1 MLTASRFLPRYLFL
15 ILPMR
20 HLTLRILPFILCIC
34 SAYYSYATHVRAGEI
49 TAKRI
54 SDRDLTYKLTLN
66 TYHDEIGG
74 RMASD
79 GQNDV
84 TFCIRPFS
92 GGTGSTLLAKRKFR
106 GPINTATSLNVFEE
120 NFTFSSPGVYVI
132 SAGIENRNDGVVNMA
147 NSVNTPFY
155 VETVLVINASLG
167 LNRTPVM
174 LNPPLDSAR
183 VGQKFCHNP
192 AAFDADGDSLSYR
205 LSIPKQGTPGTCI
218 NRNVNGYRDPALGI
232 NPDAKNEL
240 QNGPATFTINPISG
254 DLCWDAP
261 AVAGIYNVAF
271 IIEEWRDG
279 VKIGEVVRDMQIVVA
294 DAVNRRPLIDPIGNV
309 CVEAGQTV
317 TQIVRAQDPDNNRLL
332 LSAYG
337 GVFNVNADGTPVPA
351 SEPSLIARDF
361 ATFTPSAT
369 QAQTSPAVGTFRW
382 LTNCAHVREAPY
394 DVVFKVEDVPNRS
407 IQLASLESFSIK
419 VVSPKPVGL
428 TARAST
434 GAIPG
439 FTLTWTAYRCQLPGA
454 QVVIYRKEGCT
465 GGTFS
470 GCTNPGD
477 PVALG
482 YTEVGRVPAA
492 STTFTDDNNG
502 LGLKKGGVQYSYRIR
517 VIFALPQGGTSPL
530 SDETCLDLP
539 AQIPVLTNV
548 TIDTTSTN
556 KGVITVRWTRPP
568 FKAGEVPGPYQ
579 YRLSRATGLTG
590 TDFTVIATI
599 NTNLGN
605 LPDTVFID
613 RNLNTVQNAYR
624 YRLEFFYTFNG
635 TFATL
640 GTTEAASSVRLSI
653 VPASLGLRLNWQAVV
668 PWRNE
673 NQRHRVYRE
682 VRNRPG
688 TFNLIAEVPVQA
700 ANTFTYVD
708 DGTDRFLADGNAT
721 VKLTTDSSYCYRV
734 ETVGTYDNPRIQV
747 GQLFNLSQI
756 VCAVPA
762 DSTKPCPPVLKID
775 ALDCANLTSADC
787 PEKVSNSINWTYPN
801 KDANNRDCAPVV
813 TYNVYYTRYPD
824 EAFSKVGQTTAPVA
838 NFLHSG
844 LDSYAGCYYVTAISR
859 FGTESAKS
867 NVVCNDNC
875 ALYKL
880 PNVFTP
886 NGDGK
891 NDLFKPLTCSIFV
904 ESVTFVVYNR
914 WGNKIFETNS
924 PSLNWDG
931 KTSDGQELPSGTYFY
946 QATVKFKTLQ
956 KDSEPSTLKGWVQ
969 LIR

>member
-1 MLTASRFLPRYLFL
+1 
-15 ILPMR
+15 MR
-20 HLTLRILPFILCIC
+20 HLSLRILLSLFCIG

-54 SDRDLTYKLTLN
+54 SDKDLTYELTLN

-92 GGTGSTLLAKRKFR
+92 GGTGSTLLAKRILR
-106 GPINTATSLNVFEE
+106 RQINVGTTLNVFTEK
-120 NFTFSSPGVYVI
+120 FTFSSPGVYVI
-132 SAGIENRNDGVVNMA
+132 SVGIENRNDGVINMS

-232 NPDAKNEL
+232 NPDAQNEL
-240 QNGPATFTINPISG
+240 QNGPATFTINAISG

-294 DAVNRRPLIDPIGNV
+294 DGVNRRPLIDPIANV

-317 TQIVRAQDPDNNRLL
+317 RAMDPDNNRLL

-337 GVFNVNADGTPVPA
+337 GVFNTQADGTPIPA
-351 SEPSLIARDF
+351 TEPSLIAREF
-361 ATFTPSAT
+361 ATFTPSST

-382 LTNCAHVREAPY
+382 LTNCSHVREAPY
-394 DVVFKVEDVPNRS
+394 DVVFKVEDLPARTSV
-407 IQLASLESFSIK
+407 QLASLESFSIR

-428 TARAST
+428 TAKAST

-439 FTLTWTAYRCQLPGA
+439 FTLTWNDYLCKLPGA
-454 QVVIYRKEGCT
+454 QIVIYRKEGCT

-492 STTFTDDNNG
+492 TTTFTDDNG
-502 LGLKKGGVQYSYRIR
+502 GRGLKQGGVQYSYRIR

-548 TIDTTSTN
+548 TVDTTSTN

-579 YRLSRATGLTG
+579 YRLSRADGLNG
-590 TDFTVIATI
+590 TNFSVIATV
-599 NTNLGN
+599 NTALDTA
-605 LPDTVFID
+605 PDTVYVD

-635 TFATL
+635 TLTSL
-640 GTTEAASSVRLSI
+640 GTTEAASSVRLAAA
-653 VPASLGLRLNWQAVV
+653 PASQGLRLNWQAVV

-682 VRNRPG
+682 VRGRPG
-688 TFNLIAEVPVQA
+688 TFNLIAEVAVQG

-708 DGTDRFLADGNAT
+708 DGTDRFLTDGNST
-721 VKLTTDSSYCYRV
+721 VKLSTDSSYCYRV
-734 ETVGTYDNPRIQV
+734 ETVGTYDNPLIQV
-747 GQLFNLSQI
+747 EQLFNFSQI

-775 ALDCANLTSADC
+775 PLDCANLTSADC
-787 PEKVSNSINWTYPN
+787 PEKVSNTLNWTYPA
-801 KDANNRDCAPVV
+801 KDGNNQDCAPVV
-813 TYNVYYTRYPD
+813 TYNVYFARYPD
-824 EAFSKVGQTTAPVA
+824 DAFNKVAQTTAPVA
-838 NFLHSG
+838 TYIHTG

-875 ALYKL
+875 ADFKL

-891 NDLFKPLTCSIFV
+891 NDLFKPLTCSVFV

-914 WGNKIFETNS
+914 WGNKIFESNS
-924 PSLNWDG
+924 PAINWDG
-931 KTSDGQELPSGTYFY
+931 KTTDGQEVASGTYFY
-946 QATVKFKTLQ
+946 QAIVKYKTLQ
-956 KDSEPSTLKGWVQ
+956 RDSEPVTLKGWVQ

>member
-1 MLTASRFLPRYLFL
+1 
-15 ILPMR
+15 MR
-20 HLTLRILPFILCIC
+20 HITLRILLFLLCIC
-34 SAYYSYATHVRAGEI
+34 SAYYSHATHVRAGEI
-49 TAKRI
+49 TARRI
-54 SDRDLTYKLTLN
+54 SDRDLTYELTLN

-79 GQNDV
+79 GQGDV

-92 GGTGSTLLAKRKFR
+92 GGTGSTLLVKRTKR
-106 GPINTATSLNVFEE
+106 VLINPATSLNVFSDK
-120 NFTFSSPGVYVI
+120 FTFSSPGVYVI
-132 SAGIENRNDGVVNMA
+132 SVGIENRNDGVVNMA

-218 NRNVNGYRDPALGI
+218 NRNVNGYRDPALGVDP
-232 NPDAKNEL
+232 NAKNEL
-240 QNGPATFTINPISG
+240 QNGPATFTINPITG
-254 DLCWDAP
+254 DLCWDSP

-294 DAVNRRPLIDPIGNV
+294 DALNKRPLIDPIANV

-317 TQIVRAQDPDNNRLL
+317 TQLVKAMDPDNNRLL

-337 GVFNVNADGTPVPA
+337 GVFNLDPEGKSISPP
-351 SEPSLIARDF
+351 LIAPDF

-369 QAQTSPAVGTFRW
+369 QAQSSPAVGTFRW

-394 DVVFKVEDVPNRS
+394 DVVFKVEDLPGRNNT
-407 IQLASLESFSIK
+407 QLASLESFAIR

-434 GAIPG
+434 GAISG
-439 FTLTWTAYRCQLPGA
+439 FTLTWTAYRCQLPNA
-454 QVVIYRKEGCT
+454 QVVIYRKEGCS

-470 GCTNPGD
+470 GCTSPGD

-482 YTEVGRVPAA
+482 YTEVGRVPATA
-492 STTFTDDNNG
+492 TTFTDDNKG
-502 LGLKKGGVQYSYRIR
+502 AGLKKGGVQYSYRIR
-517 VIFALPQGGTSPL
+517 VVFALPQGGTSPL

-539 AQIPVLTNV
+539 AQTPVLTNV
-548 TIDTTSTN
+548 TVDTTSTN
-556 KGVITVRWTRPP
+556 RGVITVRWTRPP

-579 YRLSRATGLTG
+579 YRLSRATGLNG
-590 TDFTVIATI
+590 TDFTVISSI
-599 NTNLGN
+599 NTNLDN
-605 LPDTVFID
+605 VADTVFVD

-624 YRLEFFYTFNG
+624 YRLEFFYTFNN
-635 TFATL
+635 TLTTL
-640 GTTEAASSVRLSI
+640 GVTEAASSVRLA
-653 VPASLGLRLNWQAVV
+653 VAPASQGLRLNWQAVV

-688 TFNLIAEVPVQA
+688 TFNLIAEVAVQGP
-700 ANTFTYVD
+700 NTFTYVD
-708 DGTDRFLADGNAT
+708 DGTDRFLADGNASL
-721 VKLTTDSSYCYRV
+721 KLSTDSSYCYRV
-734 ETVGTYDNPRIQV
+734 ETVGTYDSPRIRV
-747 GQLFNLSQI
+747 GQLFNFSQI
-756 VCAVPA
+756 VCATPA
-762 DSTKPCPPVLKID
+762 DSTKPCPPVLRID
-775 ALDCANLTSADC
+775 ALDCANLTSAEC
-787 PEKVSNSINWTYPN
+787 AETVSNNLNWTYPT
-801 KDANNRDCAPVV
+801 KDANNQDCAPVIS
-813 TYNVYYTRYPD
+813 YNVYFTRRQED
-824 EAFSKVGQTTAPVA
+824 AFTKIGQTTPPTTT
-838 NFLHSG
+838 FRHTG
-844 LDSYAGCYYVTAISR
+844 LDSYAGCYYVTAVSR

-875 ALYKL
+875 ATYQL

-891 NDLFKPLTCSIFV
+891 NDLFKPLTCSVFV

-914 WGNKIFETNS
+914 WGNKIFETNL

-956 KDSEPSTLKGWVQ
+956 SNSEPITLKGWVQ

>member
-1 MLTASRFLPRYLFL
+1 MKLLKKRFLLL
-15 ILPMR
+15 IVVCF
-20 HLTLRILPFILCIC
+20 T
-34 SAYYSYATHVRAGEI
+34 SWDVWATHVRAGEI

-54 SDRDLTYKLTLN
+54 SDNNLSYQLTLS

-74 RMASD
+74 RMASE

-84 TFCIRPFS
+84 TFCIRPFT
-92 GGTGSTLLAKRKFR
+92 GGTGSTLLVKRTFK
-106 GPINTATSLNVFEE
+106 GNLNVATSLNIFTA
-120 NFTFSSPGVYVI
+120 NYTFSSPGVYVI
-132 SAGIENRNDGVVNMA
+132 SCGIENRNDGVVNIA
-147 NSVNTPFY
+147 NSVNVPFY

-192 AAFDADGDSLSYR
+192 AAFDADGDSLAYR
-205 LSIPKQGTPGTCI
+205 LSTPKRGEPGTCI
-218 NRNVNGYRDPALGI
+218 NRIVNGYRDPALGI

-240 QNGPATFTINPISG
+240 QNGPATFTINPITG

-294 DAVNRRPLIDPIGNV
+294 DGVNRRPLLDPIANV
-309 CVEAGQTV
+309 CVEAGQAV
-317 TQIVRAQDPDNNRLL
+317 TQTVRAIDPDNNRMI

-337 GVFNVNADGTPVPA
+337 GVFNLDPDGKAINPP
-351 SEPSLIARDF
+351 LISPDF
-361 ATFTPSAT
+361 ATFTPPVT
-369 QAQTSPAVGTFRW
+369 QPLNSPAVGTFRW
-382 LTNCAHVREAPY
+382 LTNCSHVREAPY
-394 DVVFKVEDVPNRS
+394 DVVFKVEDLPGRNNT
-407 IQLASLESFSIK
+407 QLASLESFAIT

-428 TARAST
+428 TAQAST
-434 GAIPG
+434 GAIAG
-439 FTLTWTAYRCQLPGA
+439 FTLNWTAYRCQLPGA
-454 QVVIYRKEGCT
+454 QIVVYRKEGCT
-465 GGTFS
+465 GGSFS

-482 YTEVGRVPAA
+482 YAEVGRVPAT
-492 STTFTDDNNG
+492 STTFTDNNNG
-502 LGLKKGGVQYSYRIR
+502 MGLKKGGVQYSYRIR
-517 VIFALPQGGTSPL
+517 VVFALPQGGTSPL

-548 TIDTTSTN
+548 TVDTTSTN
-556 KGVITVRWTRPP
+556 RGVITVRWTKPP
-568 FKAGEVPGPYQ
+568 FKAGDVPGPYQ
-579 YRLSRATGLTG
+579 YRLSRATGLNG
-590 TDFTVIATI
+590 TNFTVVANI
-599 NTNLGN
+599 NTNLDN
-605 LPDTVFID
+605 APDTVFVD
-613 RNLNTVQNAYR
+613 KNLNTVQNAYR
-624 YRLEFFYTFNG
+624 YRLEFFYTLNG
-635 TFATL
+635 TLTTL
-640 GTTEAASSVRLSI
+640 GETEAASSVRLA
-653 VPASLGLRLNWQAVV
+653 VAPASQGLRLNWQAVV

-688 TFNLIAEVPVQA
+688 TFNLIAEVSVQSA
-700 ANTFTYVD
+700 STFTYVD

-721 VKLTTDSSYCYRV
+721 VKLSTDSTYCYRV
-734 ETVGTYDNPRIQV
+734 ETVGTYDNPRIRV
-747 GQLFNLSQI
+747 GQLFNFSQI

-775 ALDCANLTSADC
+775 ALDCENLTSADC
-787 PEKVSNSINWTYPN
+787 PEKVSNSLNWTYPA
-801 KDANNRDCAPVV
+801 KDANNQDCAPVIS
-813 TYNVYYTRYPD
+813 YNVYFARYPD
-824 EAFSKVGQTTAPVA
+824 ETFAKVGQTTAPVA
-838 NFLHSG
+838 TFIHGG
-844 LDSYAGCYYVTAISR
+844 LDSYAGCYYVTGVTR
-859 FGTESAKS
+859 FGTESARS

-875 ALYKL
+875 AEYKL

-914 WGNKIFETNS
+914 WGNKIFETDN

-931 KTSDGQELPSGTYFY
+931 KTTDGQELPSGTYFY
-946 QATVKFKTLQ
+946 QATVKFKRLQ
-956 KDSEPSTLKGWVQ
+956 RETEAATLKGWVQ